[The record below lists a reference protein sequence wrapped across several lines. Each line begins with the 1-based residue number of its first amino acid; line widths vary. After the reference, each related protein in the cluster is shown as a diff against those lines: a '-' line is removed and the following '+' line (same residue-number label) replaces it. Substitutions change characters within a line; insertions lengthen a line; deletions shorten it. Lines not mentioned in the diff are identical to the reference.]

1 MERRPIWLWPNLLSL
16 DAPLVAVTW
25 LWMFAKTWQVIWF
38 PKTIYLL
45 VAAVVWMIYVVDR
58 LLDSR
63 IHPKQALSDKP
74 RHRFHDQHRKAF
86 GIAVGVVALGCVL
99 LLANLPPDLWWHG
112 SFVLLFVAAYFML
125 VFLQEGSGISYLKNV
140 LAGLAFAYG
149 TTVGMHFYR
158 PSSNLFWLIFSPEVL
173 VFAVLCIA
181 NITAIDF
188 WEQARKSTNED
199 EKTAYEVVLSLL
211 LILVAGFAL
220 LLAMKTDRFSQPFF
234 YAVMVGAALLHVVN
248 RARTLFS
255 LDTMRV
261 LADLAMLLPFPVFV
275 IYPLFDRWWN

>member
-16 DAPLVAVTW
+16 DAPLVAMAW
-25 LWMFAKTWQVIWF
+25 LWMFAKTWHVVWF

-45 VAAVVWMIYVVDR
+45 VAAAVWIIYVVDR
-58 LLDSR
+58 LLDAR
-63 IHPKQALSDKP
+63 IHPNADVSDRP
-74 RHRFHDQHRKAF
+74 RHRFHCRHRKKF
-86 GIAVGVVALGCVL
+86 GIVVGVVALGCVGIL
-99 LLANLPPDLWWHG
+99 LNLPPDLWWHG
-112 SFVLLFVAAYFML
+112 SFVLLFVAAYFMM
-125 VFLQEGSGISYLKNV
+125 VFLQGSEGISYFKNV

-149 TTVGMHFYR
+149 TVVGMHFYR

-173 VFAVLCIA
+173 VFGVLCIA

-188 WEQARKSTNED
+188 WEQAGKSRNED

-211 LILVAGFAL
+211 LIIVAGFAL
-220 LLAMKTDRFSQPFF
+220 LLAMKAERYTQPFY

-255 LDTMRV
+255 VDTMRV

-275 IYPLFDRWWN
+275 LYPLFDRWMN